1 MDLVS
6 RPENLFYVINFK
18 NDFKID
24 VFSSYGP
31 SIKSLYI
38 GHVKLDLQI

>member
-6 RPENLFYVINFK
+6 SPENLFYVINFK

-24 VFSSYGP
+24 VFF
-31 SIKSLYI
+31 LAM
-38 GHVKLDLQI
+38 DLA